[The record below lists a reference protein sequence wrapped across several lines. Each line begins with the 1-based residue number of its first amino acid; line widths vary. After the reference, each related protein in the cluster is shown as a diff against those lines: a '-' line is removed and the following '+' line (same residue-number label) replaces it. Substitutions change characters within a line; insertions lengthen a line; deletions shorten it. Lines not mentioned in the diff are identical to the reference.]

1 MRLLHG
7 GKACLTE
14 PVTRVTGSNFLT
26 QYDGRYVCR
35 RLTRIHP
42 RKPLM
47 NFEFWEAAAMVPT
60 TQITI
65 PSKQTFDMSL

>member
-1 MRLLHG
+1 MRLLPG

-14 PVTRVTGSNFLT
+14 PVPYVTGSNFLT
-26 QYDGRYVCR
+26 QYGAEG
-35 RLTRIHP
+35 LLEFP

-60 TQITI
+60 TDPTI
-65 PSKQTFDMSL
+65 PSYQTFDLPYR